1 MPASPLSS
9 TACPIPVV
17 TWSQRRC
24 RRPTSSSRPTSGV
37 KPLTV
42 ATSSRVCGPTLV
54 QDPIHLERLGQ
65 AFERLRPKRL
75 TDKIAVDEVGGRRAD
90 DDRIW
95 SR

>member
-1 MPASPLSS
+1 
-9 TACPIPVV
+9 
-17 TWSQRRC
+17 
-24 RRPTSSSRPTSGV
+24 
-37 KPLTV
+37 
-42 ATSSRVCGPTLV
+42 V